1 MESGWFIDGA
11 EKKYCDRN
19 SKRTSFYNKI
29 SKWSYYSQIRVGC
42 RLWKEKG
49 AAVRK
54 AQEFIDLECIRR
66 MNPLTPRL
74 TGVMIKS
81 ATLGTVIG
89 SGQIE
94 YLAPYARR
102 QYYEHKTKK
111 KWFETMKKGHKDA
124 ILKGAAKFVK

>member
-1 MESGWFIDGA
+1 MAQKRNIVIETPRGQVFTTKSANGA
-11 EKKYCDRN
+11 TTAKLEWAAGYGRKKGQQ
-19 SKRTSFYNKI
+19 F
-29 SKWSYYSQIRVGC
+29 
-42 RLWKEKG
+42 E
-49 AAVRK
+49 K
-54 AQEFIDLECIRR
+54 AQEFIDSECIRR

-111 KWFETMKKGHKDA
+111 KWFETMKKGHKDV

>member
-1 MESGWFIDGA
+1 MA
-11 EKKYCDRN
+11 Q
-19 SKRTSFYNKI
+19 KRKI
-29 SKWSYYSQIRVGC
+29 SV
-42 RLWKEKG
+42 ETPKG
-49 AAVRK
+49 KIYTIKSKNGVVTSKLEWAPGFGPKKGRQFEK
-54 AQEFIDLECIRR
+54 AQEFIDSECIRC

-94 YLAPYARR
+94 YLTPYARR

-111 KWFETMKKGHKDA
+111 KWFETMKAGHKDS